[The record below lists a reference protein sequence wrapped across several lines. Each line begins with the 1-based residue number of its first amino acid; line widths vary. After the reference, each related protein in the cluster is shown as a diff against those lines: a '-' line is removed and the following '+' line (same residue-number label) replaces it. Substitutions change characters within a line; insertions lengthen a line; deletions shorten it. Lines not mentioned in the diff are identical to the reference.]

1 MYYYRMPCQK
11 CKKKCGVPFK
21 CKYCEGEFCIKCL
34 RLEKHECVGIEMK
47 KVEQLKNLEKKLE
60 FKPDSKYDFIP

>member
-1 MYYYRMPCQK
+1 MCYYRMPCQK

>member
-1 MYYYRMPCQK
+1 
-11 CKKKCGVPFK
+11 
-21 CKYCEGEFCIKCL
+21 
-34 RLEKHECVGIEMK
+34 VGIEMK